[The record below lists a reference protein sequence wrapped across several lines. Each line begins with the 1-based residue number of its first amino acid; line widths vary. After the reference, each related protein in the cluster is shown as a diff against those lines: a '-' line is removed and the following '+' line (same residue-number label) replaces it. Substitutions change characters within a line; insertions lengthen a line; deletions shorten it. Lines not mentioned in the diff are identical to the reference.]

1 MLLWGFLAQAGLVAL
16 MVMVFYM
23 GARAVV
29 MAQARTEVEILTQ
42 QSARALEAT
51 LRSVQVSG
59 RLLAAAATGIG
70 NEPFNLRS
78 LLHATLQSDP
88 DIAGAM
94 LAMAPDTLKSGDQG
108 FVWHVRRDGIGV
120 IEQGAGELDFDYRAM
135 PWFQRTLQAERP
147 WWAEPYA
154 DRNTGGE
161 YATTLNLPLRR
172 PGDDDTT
179 AAIGM
184 VSVSVPLARLRHAL
198 AGLPGDGGVELILL
212 SPDGL
217 IVEHPDPALRLRRT
231 LATQAA
237 QSRPDLAP
245 LVDAVA
251 RGGEGAMIEHQTPDG
266 RHFFSRHRPVG
277 DTGWTVVLSASED
290 YVLQGLRRITWSAAT
305 LALLGLLLWT
315 LLLGRM
321 ARRLLLPIEDLT
333 ESARHFH
340 RGDFDF
346 PLPHVRRRDEVGVM
360 ARAFDSARDSI
371 REQIAEIERLAAA
384 QQRLHAELEIA
395 RDIQRAM
402 LPAAPQ
408 PDGVRLALRT
418 HACLEPAKIV
428 GGDFYHFLP
437 AGPGRLWFLIGDVS
451 DKGVPAALFMARS
464 MTVLEVAS
472 RGQHGPDQVLAAAS
486 LRLAERNDTCMFTT
500 VLCGLIDLGNGR
512 FQLASAGHDP
522 PLLRL
527 RDGQVRTLP
536 VESGPPLGLAPEHHY
551 PVAQGQLEP
560 GQMLVCYTDGVT
572 EAMDASLQAFGAS
585 RLRATLQPRLDAS
598 QQCQAVL
605 DAVHAFCG
613 EAEASDD
620 LTVLTIEF
628 LDPAELEDR
637 P

>member
-16 MVMVFYM
+16 MAMVFYM
-23 GARAVV
+23 GARTVV
-29 MAQARTEVEILTQ
+29 MGQARTEVDTLTQ

-59 RLLAAAATGIG
+59 RLLAAATAGIEH
-70 NEPFNLRS
+70 EPDHLRR
-78 LLHATLQSDP
+78 LLYATLQSDP
-88 DIAGAM
+88 DISAAM
-94 LAMAPDTLKSGDQG
+94 LAVAPDHASSRHG
-108 FVWHVRRDGIGV
+108 FAWHMRRDGNGV
-120 IEQGAGELDFDYRAM
+120 MEQGAAELDYDYRDM
-135 PWFQRTLQAERP
+135 PWFQRTLGARQP
-147 WWAEPYA
+147 WWAEPHV

-161 YATTLNLPLRR
+161 YATTLNLPLRL
-172 PGDDDTT
+172 PGQD
-179 AAIGM
+179 ASARAVGM

-198 AGLPGDGGVELILL
+198 SGLPGDGAVELILL

-231 LATQAA
+231 LATHAMR
-237 QSRPDLAP
+237 SRPDLAP
-245 LVDAVA
+245 LVAAVSRGA
-251 RGGEGAMIEHQTPDG
+251 GGEPIEYEAPDG
-266 RHFFSRHRPVG
+266 RRFISRHSPVG

-290 YVLQGLRRITWSAAT
+290 YVLQGLRRITWTAAT

-315 LLLGRM
+315 LVQGRM
-321 ARRLLLPIEDLT
+321 ARRLLTPIEDLT
-333 ESARHFH
+333 ATARKLH
-340 RGDFDF
+340 RGHLDV
-346 PLPHVRRRDEVGVM
+346 PMPHVRRRDEVGVM
-360 ARAFDSARDSI
+360 ARAFDSARASL
-371 REQIAEIERLAAA
+371 REQIAETERLAAA

-408 PDGVRLALRT
+408 TAGRTAMRT

-500 VLCGLIDLGNGR
+500 VLCGLIDLGSGR

-551 PVAQGQLEP
+551 PVVHGQLEP

-572 EAMDASLQAFGAS
+572 EAMDADNELFGHARLQAALHPG
-585 RLRATLQPRLDAS
+585 LDACA
-598 QQCQAVL
+598 QCQAVL
-605 DAVHAFCG
+605 SAVHAFCG
-613 EAEASDD
+613 EGGASDD
-620 LTVLTIEF
+620 VTVLAIEF
-628 LDPAELEDR
+628 LDPNESESR
-637 P
+637 Q